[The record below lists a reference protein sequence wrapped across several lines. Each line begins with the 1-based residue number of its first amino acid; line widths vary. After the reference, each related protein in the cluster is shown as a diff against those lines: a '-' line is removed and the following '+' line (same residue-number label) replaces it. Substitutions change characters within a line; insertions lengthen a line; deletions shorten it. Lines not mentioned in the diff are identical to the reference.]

1 MSRLAKKPTPIPD
14 KVSVKING
22 LEVTITGPAGEMSR
36 QFRSNIAIVVKD
48 NAVILTPQTE
58 TKETMALWGTYASE
72 IKSMLKGV
80 ITPFVKKLIV
90 EGIGFKSEVKSN
102 ELIFSLGFTH
112 QVRITIPKGITAT
125 AVKNVITISGVD
137 KELVGR
143 FAAEIRALK
152 KPEPYKGKGIHYEGE
167 VVRRKEGKKTV

>member
-1 MSRLAKKPTPIPD
+1 MSRLAKKPIPVPD

-22 LEVTITGPAGEMSR
+22 TELTVRGPAGEVSR
-36 QFRSNIAIVVKD
+36 QFCPDIAIIAQD
-48 NAVILTPQTE
+48 NAVVLTPQTE

-80 ITPFVKKLIV
+80 ITPFTKKLVV
-90 EGIGFKSEVKSN
+90 EGIGFKSEVKVD
-102 ELIFSLGFTH
+102 ELVFSLGFTH
-112 QVRITIPKGITAT
+112 PVKIKIPKSIVAT
-125 AVKNVITISGVD
+125 AVKNLITIAGVN

-143 FAAEIRALK
+143 FTAEIRALK

-167 VVRRKEGKKTV
+167 VIRRKEGKKTV

>member
-1 MSRLAKKPTPIPD
+1 MSRLAKKPIPIPD

-22 LEVTITGPAGEMSR
+22 GEITAKGPAGEVCR
-36 QFRSNIAIVVKD
+36 HFNPDIIIAEKD
-48 NAVILTPQTE
+48 NAIVLTPRTE
-58 TKETMALWGTYASE
+58 TKNTMALWGTYGSE

-80 ITPFVKKLIV
+80 VTPFTKKLIV
-90 EGIGFKSEVKSN
+90 EGIGFKSEVKGS

-112 QVRITIPKGITAT
+112 QVKISIPKGINVT
-125 AVKNVITISGVD
+125 AVKNLITVSGVD

-152 KPEPYKGKGIHYEGE
+152 KPEPYKGKGIRYEGE
-167 VVRRKEGKKTV
+167 VIIRKEGKKTV

>member
-1 MSRLAKKPTPIPD
+1 MSRLAKKPIPIPD
-14 KVSVKING
+14 KVSVKMNG
-22 LEVTITGPAGEMSR
+22 VEIIVKGPAGEMNR
-36 QFRSNIAIVVKD
+36 QFRPDIIITEKDKAIV
-48 NAVILTPQTE
+48 LTPQNG

-80 ITPFVKKLIV
+80 ITPFTKKLVV
-90 EGIGFKSEVKSN
+90 EGIGFKSEVKAD
-102 ELIFSLGFTH
+102 ELVFSLGFTH
-112 QVRITIPKGITAT
+112 PVKIKIPKGITAT
-125 AVKNVITISGVD
+125 AVKNLITITGVN

-167 VVRRKEGKKTV
+167 VIRRKEGKKTV